1 MNSKQMRPASSQ
13 NQQRVSFGG
22 PRGGGWRGG
31 NFEKP
36 KNKKKTFFRLI
47 NYIKDTRKLLIILIA
62 ILLVI
67 TLMSLISP
75 IIQSEIIN
83 VLSYN
88 NADEKSMILKFLI
101 NLKIVNSTSLYSSF
115 ISLLLL
121 LAVCYLINIICSFI
135 RGFVNAY
142 LTQRVV
148 VKIRK
153 DLFSKLV
160 YLPIK
165 YFDSNHHGDI
175 MSRMTNDVDSV
186 SSGISSSVAT
196 FITTLTILLGAFT
209 IMLIYSPLI
218 TLVSLISIALSIVA
232 SQVLGRAMRKY
243 FKKQQAMLGDINAKV
258 EENITGIKT
267 LSSYSMEDAMIEKF
281 TVSSNELK
289 KIAIKAQIFGG
300 AMGPV
305 MNIIGN
311 LGFILVVVS
320 GALFYNFGIGGGLF
334 GPITIGTIILFTE
347 CLKQIN
353 RPINAL
359 AQIYAQI
366 ETSLAAAERIFSVM
380 DQEKEIDEGHIIL
393 DEDYVIEKISFK
405 HVYFSYTEGEAVLK
419 DFNLEIRSDEKIAL
433 VGATGSGKTTVVNLL
448 MRFYEID
455 SGEILIN
462 DLNIKDIK
470 KESLRQ
476 LISIVLQD
484 TVLFTD
490 TIEAN
495 IKYGNPQAS
504 IEEMLEAAH
513 LSNSDKFINL
523 LPETYQTILKLSGAN
538 LSLGQRQLLTIARA
552 TITKPKILILDEAT
566 SSVDTRTEK
575 HIQDA
580 MVNLMKNRTSLIIAH
595 RLSTI
600 QDADKIV
607 VMEKGEVK
615 ETGTH
620 AELLKL
626 QGIYSELY
634 YTQFSGNA
642 I

>member
-1 MNSKQMRPASSQ
+1 MAS
-13 NQQRVSFGG
+13 NQQNVRPNNPPRVAFGGGG
-22 PRGGGWRGG
+22 PRGGRGFA

-36 KNKKKTFFRLI
+36 KNKKQTFKRLVK
-47 NYIKDTRKLLIILIA
+47 YIKDTKHLIIILIGVLLIITA
-62 ILLVI
+62 ASLV
-67 TLMSLISP
+67 SP
-75 IIQSEIIN
+75 VVQSEVIN
-83 VLSYN
+83 VLSGTKEQSSLFQFLVRIN
-88 NADEKSMILKFLI
+88 FLDENKTYDI
-101 NLKIVNSTSLYSSF
+101 F
-115 ISLLLL
+115 IRLLFTLG
-121 LAVCYLINIICSFI
+121 VCYLINVICSLI

-153 DLFSKLV
+153 DLFNKLI

-186 SSGISSSVAT
+186 SSGISQSVAT

-209 IMLIYSPLI
+209 IMMLNSPLI
-218 TLVSLISIALSIVA
+218 TLVSLISIILSFV
-232 SQVLGRAMRKY
+232 SSRLMGKAMRKY
-243 FKKQQAMLGDINAKV
+243 FKKQQAMLGEINSKV
-258 EENITGIKT
+258 EENISGIRT
-267 LSSYSMEDAMIEKF
+267 LSSYAKEEDIIVDF
-281 TVSSNELK
+281 TKSSNELK

-311 LGFILVVVS
+311 LGFIIIVAS
-320 GALFYNFGIGGGLF
+320 GAIFYNLGIGGGLF
-334 GPITIGTIILFTE
+334 GPITIGMIILFTE
-347 CLKQIN
+347 CSKQIN

-366 ETSLAAAERIFSVM
+366 ETSLAAAERIFAVM
-380 DQEKEIDEGHIIL
+380 DQEVEVDEGT
-393 DEDYVIEKISFK
+393 IELSPDFEVKKITFK
-405 HVYFSYTEGEAVLK
+405 NVYFSYVPGELVLK
-419 DFNLEIRSDEKIAL
+419 DFNIEVESGEKIAL

-448 MRFYEID
+448 MRFYDID
-455 SGEILIN
+455 SGEIYIN

-470 KESLRQ
+470 KKSLRN

-484 TVLFTD
+484 TVLFTN
-490 TIEAN
+490 TIEYN
-495 IKYGNPQAS
+495 IKYGAENATHEEVIDAS
-504 IEEMLEAAH
+504 H
-513 LSNSDKFINL
+513 LSNSDKFITI
-523 LPETYQTILKLSGAN
+523 LPEKYETVLKLSGAN

-580 MVNLMKNRTSLIIAH
+580 MVNLMKDRTSLIIAH

-607 VMEKGEVK
+607 VMDHGEVK
-615 ETGTH
+615 EIGNH
-620 AELLKL
+620 HELLLKN
-626 QGIYSELY
+626 GIYATLY
-634 YTQFSGNA
+634 NTQFSGKA